1 MATWEPNITGTFVT
15 AAMLG
20 AILLIHI
27 PRSLVIK
34 STNFEGRRILSAGL
48 LLSIALTAGA
58 ATAWWLSPSTARLA
72 LPVAALGF
80 GILGFI
86 DDRWGNREVSGLR
99 GHMTAAL
106 RGRITT
112 GLVKLAGGAL
122 LAIACAIM
130 IGARESWIL
139 ADAAVIAL
147 WANAINLTDTQPVR
161 AVFATSISALLSLP
175 ISFCILAAAVCWWPL
190 ERRRVFMLGDAG
202 SNALGAACGA
212 AFLIAVPQTFA
223 RFAVLLL
230 LIAFHLW
237 TERYSLSAF
246 IAGNSALSRFDRW
259 IQGTPPSNTG
269 V

>member
-1 MATWEPNITGTFVT
+1 MTGELATAVV
-15 AAMLG
+15 LG
-20 AILLIHI
+20 AFLLIHV
-27 PRSLVIK
+27 PRSLVIQ
-34 STNFEGRRILSAGL
+34 STNFEGRRIITGGL
-48 LLSIALTAGA
+48 LLSTALTAGA
-58 ATAWWLSPSTARLA
+58 ATAWWLSPSTPRLA

-86 DDRWGNREVSGLR
+86 DDRWGNRDVSGLR
-99 GHMTAAL
+99 GHVKAAL

-112 GLVKLAGGAL
+112 GFVKLAGGAL

-130 IGARESWIL
+130 IGAKEAWII

-147 WANAINLTDTQPVR
+147 WANAINLVDTRPVR
-161 AVFATSISALLSLP
+161 AVLATSISALPSLP
-175 ISFCILAAAVCWWPL
+175 VSFCILAAAVCWWPL

-212 AFLIAVPQTFA
+212 AFLIAVPKSSA
-223 RFAVLLL
+223 RLTILVF

-237 TERYSLSAF
+237 TERYSLNAF
-246 IAGNSALSRFDRW
+246 IDGDPTLARLDRW
-259 IQGTPPSNTG
+259 IRGTPPSQTG